1 MKDDANFDSVRSFGF
16 RAPRISTNF
25 SFLLEVPALGKHYN
39 AVCTDL
45 SEEGLAAEMPEPI
58 PAGTQVIA
66 RLLFPG
72 STQPIQIKG
81 IYRTLPGP
89 ALRCDILRLVWSR
102 AGADSVVHPVD
113 VTVMIFG
120 TPASS
125 ACWGLPGLTS

>member
-25 SFLLEVPALGKHYN
+25 SFLLEVPASGKHYD

-58 PAGTQVIA
+58 AEGTDVIA

-72 STQPIQIKG
+72 STQHIQIKG
-81 IYRTLPGP
+81 SIEHCQDQ
-89 ALRCDILRLVWSR
+89 RC
-102 AGADSVVHPVD
+102 G
-113 VTVMIFG
+113 VTFSDLSGEQQEAIRSFIRWM
-120 TPASS
+120 S
-125 ACWGLPGLTS
+125 